1 METIIYNNASLR
13 YIIEAI
19 SHGTVGFSDDS
30 NINDLLIICATDN
43 EVFKQIVIK
52 PSVVDIS
59 KNILEFIG
67 DKHESVDLVEDELL
81 EFIVLTMVDEQVDEH
96 GKKQKCLVNQ
106 SLSEYITL
114 FPDINEFMSSN
125 IWKLVSIK

>member
-19 SHGTVGFSDDS
+19 SHGTVGFTKDTS
-30 NINDLLIICATDN
+30 INDLLIVCATNN
-43 EVFKQIVIK
+43 EVFKQIIIK
-52 PSVVDIS
+52 PSIIDIS

-81 EFIVLTMVDEQVDEH
+81 EFIVLTMVDEQDDI

-125 IWKLVSIK
+125 IWKLVYIK

>member
-19 SHGTVGFSDDS
+19 SHGTVGFSDDN
-30 NINDLLIICATDN
+30 NINDLLIVCATDN

-52 PSVVDIS
+52 PSVIDIS

-81 EFIVLTMVDEQVDEH
+81 EFIVLTMVDELDDT

-114 FPDINEFMSSN
+114 FPNINEFMSSN